1 MLRPIYVILLLSAA
15 VEAFSLDFVHRRYQ
29 AIFDNEVK
37 KLFFQHLR
45 GLAGSYR
52 SNSQFTRSRSRQLI
66 KSAMKDQMKN
76 QMKDQMKDKAIWGIK
91 TTTTPARTGTN
102 NYVLSWYTRI
112 S

>member
-1 MLRPIYVILLLSAA
+1 MLRPIYVILLLSAN

-37 KLFFQHLR
+37 KLFFQYLG

-66 KSAMKDQMKN
+66 KSAMKDQMK
-76 QMKDQMKDKAIWGIK
+76 DEAIWGIK
-91 TTTTPARTGTN
+91 TTTTPAKNGTN

>member
-1 MLRPIYVILLLSAA
+1 MLRPIYVILLLSAN

-66 KSAMKDQMKN
+66 KSAMKDQMK
-76 QMKDQMKDKAIWGIK
+76 DQMKDEAIWGIK
-91 TTTTPARTGTN
+91 TTTTPAKTGTN

>member
-1 MLRPIYVILLLSAA
+1 MLRPIYVILLLSAN
-15 VEAFSLDFVHRRYQ
+15 VEAFSPDFVHRRYQ
-29 AIFDNEVK
+29 AIFDDEVK
-37 KLFFQHLR
+37 KLFFQYLR
-45 GLAGSYR
+45 GLAGSHR

-66 KSAMKDQMKN
+66 KSAMKDQMK
-76 QMKDQMKDKAIWGIK
+76 DQMKDEAIWGIK

>member
-15 VEAFSLDFVHRRYQ
+15 VEAFSPDFVHRRYQ
-29 AIFDNEVK
+29 AIFDDEVK
-37 KLFFQHLR
+37 KLFFQYLG

-66 KSAMKDQMKN
+66 KSAMKDQMK
-76 QMKDQMKDKAIWGIK
+76 DKAMWGIK
-91 TTTTPARTGTN
+91 TTTTTPAKTGTN

>member
-1 MLRPIYVILLLSAA
+1 MLRPIYVILLLSAN

-37 KLFFQHLR
+37 KLFFQYLG

-66 KSAMKDQMKN
+66 KSAMKDQMK
-76 QMKDQMKDKAIWGIK
+76 DGARWGIK

>member
-1 MLRPIYVILLLSAA
+1 MLRPIYVILLLSAS

-29 AIFDNEVK
+29 AIFDNEVE
-37 KLFFQHLR
+37 KLFLQHL
-45 GLAGSYR
+45 GASAGSHR
-52 SNSQFTRSRSRQLI
+52 SNSNFTQSRSRQLI
-66 KSAMKDQMKN
+66 KSAMKDQMK
-76 QMKDQMKDKAIWGIK
+76 DEATWGIK